1 VKYLL
6 DTCVLSELVKIA
18 PDSNVLK
25 WFAESKAH
33 ELFTGAMNMAELH
46 RGVAKLKQSK
56 RRSEL
61 VTWLQNLEIGFEDRI
76 LAFDINAAKVWAEMT
91 ADAEAKGKPI
101 SAFDSIIAATAR
113 AQGCQLVTR
122 NVRDFSNS
130 GVNVLNPWE

>member
-6 DTCVLSELVKIA
+6 DTCVLSEFVKIT

-46 RGVAKLKQSK
+46 RGVAKLTQSK
-56 RRSEL
+56 RRSDL
-61 VTWLQNLEIGFEDRI
+61 INWLQKLEIGFEDRI
-76 LAFDINAAKVWAEMT
+76 LAFDINTAKVWAEMV
-91 ADAEAKGKPI
+91 ADAEAKGKTI
-101 SAFDSIIAATAR
+101 SAFDSIVAATAR

-122 NVRDFSNS
+122 NVSDFSNS
-130 GVNVLNPWE
+130 GVNVINPWE

>member
-1 VKYLL
+1 MKYLL
-6 DTCVLSELVKIA
+6 DTCVLSEFVKIA

-25 WFAESKAH
+25 WFAQSKAH
-33 ELFTGAMNMAELH
+33 ELFTGAMNMAELY
-46 RGVAKLKQSK
+46 RGVAKLTESK

-61 VTWLQNLEIGFEDRI
+61 INWLQKLEIGFEDRI

>member
-1 VKYLL
+1 
-6 DTCVLSELVKIA
+6 
-18 PDSNVLK
+18 
-25 WFAESKAH
+25 
-33 ELFTGAMNMAELH
+33 MNMAELH

-56 RRSEL
+56 RKSEL

-76 LAFDINAAKVWAEMT
+76 LAFDMNAAKEWAEMT

-101 SAFDSIIAATAR
+101 SAFDSIVAATAR

-122 NVRDFSNS
+122 NVRDFSSS